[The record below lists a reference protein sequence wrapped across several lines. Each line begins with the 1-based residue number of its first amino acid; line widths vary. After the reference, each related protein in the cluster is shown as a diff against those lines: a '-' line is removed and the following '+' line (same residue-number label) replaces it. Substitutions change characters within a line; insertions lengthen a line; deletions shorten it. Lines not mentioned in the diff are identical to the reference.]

1 MCGHSNQCRQVVVG
15 WVDFSLSQSKCT
27 VSARILHGFKTCK
40 GCKSLQ
46 NRTKGAETRSS
57 KPAIYRKET
66 TLKRNFQKLRES
78 PGVRYESVGR
88 GFESLPS
95 HQEKPEHVCVL
106 VFLFVSTMEGART
119 GRRRIA
125 PQAISPVG
133 CCLARGFQRVGMSTV
148 EAVDRKISWLFC
160 FVSHGCAA
168 AERVRLI
175 SRRFK
180 TEKMK
185 FHIDKTSRQVYN
197 RTWKQQG
204 ITAKSVRMPLW
215 IETG

>member
-1 MCGHSNQCRQVVVG
+1 M
-15 WVDFSLSQSKCT
+15 
-27 VSARILHGFKTCK
+27 
-40 GCKSLQ
+40 Q

-57 KPAIYRKET
+57 KPAIHRKEI

-119 GRRRIA
+119 GRRRAA

-133 CCLARGFQRVGMSTV
+133 CCLARGFQHVGMSTV
-148 EAVDRKISWLFC
+148 EAVNRKISWLFC
-160 FVSHGCAA
+160 FVRNIWKIKAVQRPSLPRALCRKKILSLVTFRTQTHGTRSLPPATSLPTAA
-168 AERVRLI
+168 MKRLSEQTFLRPGCFTVSEIFGIMKNRKKLKRPKREETYGER
-175 SRRFK
+175 
-180 TEKMK
+180 
-185 FHIDKTSRQVYN
+185 
-197 RTWKQQG
+197 G
-204 ITAKSVRMPLW
+204 I
-215 IETG
+215 